1 MAKRPLPKAGKAR
14 NMTVNQF
21 TVSKAVN
28 FPELQAAVVSATGG
42 KGNGGGKKDDTVTK
56 DEFNSGFQDGVGQIK
71 DGFSSL
77 GAGLGPLQIIVDFVK
92 GFVSKIGNIFTIF
105 KGLFNIIM
113 SIPRAIAE
121 AFKKKDKEDSK
132 KDKDEEKK
140 DKKKEKKADKK
151 HKEGLEETRK
161 DRKGLF
167 GFLRILQPVLI
178 IGAIAAIS
186 YGLIKLYNWLAKKGL
201 FEYFAKLGEQ
211 ISFQIN
217 RLRMTFTR
225 MFKDGED
232 SAHYRELQ
240 AENANIQAGRILK
253 DGFSK
258 EEQAK
263 LDRQKNAVDKTMAL
277 VEILETRGVAAEYGP
292 IDQKRVIEEL
302 VTNKYG
308 FSDEGIFAK
317 NRETGES
324 YVTDALGTNVATK
337 EEMDAR
343 AVELDAAL
351 EFNMEDY
358 NALYSGDQ
366 LGYKIDPNSRI
377 IDPKFNVDHSFFSG
391 LTMSME
397 EGEYAQRKITGP
409 DGELLTIDKITEDFN
424 KKYAHL
430 GDKFTPMTVEE
441 VGQQLNRVDDL
452 IVLSDGTI
460 AKIDEADQLGGG
472 FVKVK
477 EDNSGSL
484 VQDTSEEEQTS
495 LMIAAVVSSL
505 QGPVFVDPSVIKEQL
520 YEDEKEISAR
530 LINELLTQDGLIDVP
545 KEKARLETVRKEIRR
560 EDLRTELEKDGEL
573 DSDDTRLLDLLTTFR
588 ENEQNVDNYSRRAAG
603 RFRYEWRGGLAD
615 ELQVSGKDTTSQEVI
630 DELIEAIRVSL
641 GPDVTTGEAADVYN
655 TFMNNSTFAN
665 TTLNTAVEY
674 ATQDTSVT
682 NKDVAT
688 FMRNEA
694 HFQ

>member
-14 NMTVNQF
+14 NMVVNQF
-21 TVSKAVN
+21 TVSKSVQ
-28 FPELQAAVVSATGG
+28 FPEFQDAVKTAT
-42 KGNGGGKKDDTVTK
+42 GNGGGKKDDTVTK